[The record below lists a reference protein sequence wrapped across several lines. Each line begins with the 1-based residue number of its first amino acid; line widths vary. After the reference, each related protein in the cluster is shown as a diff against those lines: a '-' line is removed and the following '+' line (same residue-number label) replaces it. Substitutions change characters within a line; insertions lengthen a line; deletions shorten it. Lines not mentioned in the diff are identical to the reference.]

1 MLKSERILFQD
12 DQSKRGWQ
20 TSTHSLLVPH
30 AVLATAMERRGI
42 LFKVLSGGPCH
53 FSDLSVWIS
62 SSSYLCGSSHTE
74 RSQGCLKLKHL
85 TILRWRKRSRDM
97 IFPSSSW
104 FSFSKL
110 SPMSSKWK
118 FHLQILLTI
127 HPWGISCVT
136 VSASKM
142 ETWTPKFWN
151 NSIYHDGKWS
161 EVPYVQAFLSPHCLS
176 LCHLSDYP
184 PQKKKLISKPSEP
197 HRSEPLLNSSS
208 ALLQLVSRF
217 PLEWQ
222 NGDSSLCSRIGW
234 VLFWLGHKVVGRSF
248 QFKSNIRDISYI
260 GITQEFQGLQWGFCL
275 WILLTE

>member
-142 ETWTPKFWN
+142 ETWT
-151 NSIYHDGKWS
+151 
-161 EVPYVQAFLSPHCLS
+161 
-176 LCHLSDYP
+176 
-184 PQKKKLISKPSEP
+184 
-197 HRSEPLLNSSS
+197 LNSETIPSIMMEND
-208 ALLQLVSRF
+208 LRF
-217 PLEWQ
+217 PMCRHFFLLIVFHSATYQ
-222 NGDSSLCSRIGW
+222 I
-234 VLFWLGHKVVGRSF
+234 
-248 QFKSNIRDISYI
+248 
-260 GITQEFQGLQWGFCL
+260 
-275 WILLTE
+275 ILLRKKS